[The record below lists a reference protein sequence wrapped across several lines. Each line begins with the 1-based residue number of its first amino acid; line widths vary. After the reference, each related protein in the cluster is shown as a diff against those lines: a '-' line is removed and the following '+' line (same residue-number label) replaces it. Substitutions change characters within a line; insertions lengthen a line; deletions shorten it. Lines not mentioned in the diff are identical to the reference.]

1 MTILLLLHL
10 SDTQVDGSRVS
21 GQPEV
26 GEPNK
31 FAAVETGQDDAGER
45 VPAF

>member
-10 SDTQVDGSRVS
+10 SDTVDGSRVS